1 MAGRAAAVRILGG
14 AAAAMVA
21 AGALAAGPPA
31 VAAAGAPAPAPVVIT
46 HFGAVRG
53 QSSGGVSEF
62 LGIPYAAPPTGP
74 LRWHAPEPPARWRGV
89 RAATAFAPH
98 CPQVASPF
106 GEASTSENCLFLN
119 VFSPAGA
126 RPGGTPVVVWIHG
139 GALVSGESDDYDPAA
154 LVRDGITVVT
164 VNYRLGAL
172 GFLADAALAGP
183 AGTAGNY
190 GLLDQQA
197 ALRWVRASI
206 AGFGGNP
213 RNVTIAGESA
223 GGVSVLAQ
231 LASPGARG
239 LFQRAIVESG
249 THNVTENTLAAAETA
264 GAALAAKVGCGSAA
278 SAAATAACLRAVP
291 VAALLAAQGTTV
303 PDIDG
308 LVLRQQ
314 IAASLSSGRF
324 SRVPVIMGTNRD
336 EWRLFV
342 GAGQLQGVP
351 AATPANYQAEIAGT
365 LAVPATVAAQIA
377 AQYPLSNFA
386 SPALALGAVG
396 TDAIFACPSLGVES
410 ALSRFT
416 PTFAYEFNDEN
427 APERFIPSVGF
438 PYGAAHAS
446 ELQYLFGLPTA
457 PIPAALTAAQQVLAG
472 QMQRYW
478 SRQAAFGTPQALGQ
492 PAWPLFTSA
501 GQRMLSLTEP
511 RPAVETGF
519 AAEHQCAF
527 WNVVLPLT
535 GLASS

>member
-1 MAGRAAAVRILGG
+1 
-14 AAAAMVA
+14 
-21 AGALAAGPPA
+21 
-31 VAAAGAPAPAPVVIT
+31 VVLT
-46 HFGAVRG
+46 RFGAVRG
-53 QSSGGVSEF
+53 EVSGGVREF
-62 LGIPYAAPPTGP
+62 LGIPYAAPPTGN
-74 LRWHAPEPPARWRGV
+74 LRWHAPEPPAPWRGV
-89 RAATAFAPH
+89 RPATAFAPH
-98 CPQVASPF
+98 CPQSASAF
-106 GEASTSENCLFLN
+106 GEASTSENCLFVN
-119 VFSPAGA
+119 VFAPAGA
-126 RPGGTPVVVWIHG
+126 RPGASPVLVWIHG
-139 GALVSGESDDYDPAA
+139 GALVTGESDDYDPTA

-164 VNYRLGAL
+164 INYRLGAL
-172 GFLADAALAGP
+172 GFLADASLATP
-183 AGTAGNY
+183 AGDAGNY
-190 GLLDQQA
+190 GLMDQQA
-197 ALRWVRASI
+197 ALRWVAGSI

-264 GAALAAKVGCGSAA
+264 GAALAAKVGCPAA
-278 SAAATAACLRAVP
+278 LSAAATAACLRAVP
-291 VAALLAAQGTTV
+291 VAALLAAQGTAI

-314 IAASLSSGRF
+314 IAASLSSGQF
-324 SRVPVIMGTNRD
+324 SRVPVVMGTNRD

-351 AATPANYQAEIAGT
+351 AVTPANYQAEIAGT

-377 AQYPLSNFA
+377 AEYPLSDFA

-416 PTFAYEFNDEN
+416 PTFAYEFNDES

-446 ELQYLFGLPTA
+446 ELQYLFGLTTA
-457 PIPAALTAAQQVLAG
+457 PIPGALTAAQQVLAG

-478 SRQAAFGTPQALGQ
+478 ARQAAFGAPEALGQ
-492 PAWPLFTSA
+492 PAWPLFTGA

-511 RPAVETGF
+511 RPAVATGF

-527 WNVVLPLT
+527 WSAALPLA
-535 GLASS
+535 GLASH